1 MNKLIKISRSISIS
15 FLLLTGINAIIAG
28 LLFIIDPSGK
38 KMGMSTSYLSH
49 SPFSTFL
56 IPGITLFLVNGLL
69 NIITAIT
76 TINKYKH
83 YPVLILLQGLFLAGW
98 IIVQVI
104 WVKDFNALH
113 LTMLSIGIVLIAIG
127 IILKR
132 ELNVF
137 L

>member
-69 NIITAIT
+69 NIITAVT

-83 YPVLILLQGLFLAGW
+83 YPVLILLQGLFLTGW

-113 LTMLSIGIVLIAIG
+113 LTMLSIGIVLIANG

>member
-1 MNKLIKISRSISIS
+1 MNKLIKFSRSISIS

-69 NIITAIT
+69 NIITAVT

-83 YPVLILLQGLFLAGW
+83 YPVLILLQGLFLTGW

-113 LTMLSIGIVLIAIG
+113 LTMLSIGIVLIANG

>member
-1 MNKLIKISRSISIS
+1 MNKLIKFSRSISIS

-56 IPGITLFLVNGLL
+56 ITGITLFLVNGLL

-113 LTMLSIGIVLIAIG
+113 LTMLSIGIVLIANG

>member
-1 MNKLIKISRSISIS
+1 MNKLIKFSRSTSIS

-38 KMGMSTSYLSH
+38 KMGMSTSYLYH

-83 YPVLILLQGLFLAGW
+83 YPVLILLQGLFLTGW

-113 LTMLSIGIVLIAIG
+113 LTMLSIGIVLIANG

>member
-1 MNKLIKISRSISIS
+1 MNKLIKFSRSISIS

-38 KMGMSTSYLSH
+38 KMGMSTSYLYH

-83 YPVLILLQGLFLAGW
+83 YPVLILLQGLFLTGW

-113 LTMLSIGIVLIAIG
+113 LTMLSIGIVLIANG